1 MVVGRLEITCQQLYN
16 ITKEVNRMER
26 ITYRKTLDVHKNG
39 VQFLLQGFQ
48 TADNMSRVIEISLMA
63 SGDAID
69 FPLERVIAVMYV
81 TPPGATE
88 PSINECTIVD
98 NKIVYNVL
106 PITTEGITKMQLK
119 LIETSIEGAKS
130 VLASPEFA
138 VEVSA
143 SEMGD
148 EDENPVTT
156 YTALENCIAKA
167 ESAYNS
173 RLMRIELTQDC
184 IFRAYYA
191 GETEDHETIYETD
204 ILQKLFLN
212 GNVLLSESYAH
223 GGTGVRTG
231 EDTDNSKY
239 YSNVSKSEALN
250 AKNIMENSQDILDE
264 VRLHGTYTTFSV
276 NFDTGEVEYVSP
288 SFDFKVNSETGE
300 LEAKARA
307 YEFEPTVYQIVEDWL
322 AKNNVVLK
330 DLQSI
335 SETHGTQLQTL
346 EEDTKMLKES
356 VRPIELGGTG
366 ANTADEAI
374 RTLGI
379 DKYQVP
385 WNVDKNIVCI
395 NQNPLSLS
403 YKHHIRQPYN
413 ENVYPPSIPVE
424 KEILMKNSGT
434 IYLRSKSNISTNRYD
449 NNGKPISVRYAYFG
463 IYLNNELKKSYG
475 NDIDT
480 PSEDAKNNPAI
491 PASEFDTVYKAE
503 LHNSTLKLRVKKGDI
518 LKVRMSTQSV
528 VGGGSIADP
537 DYLEISATLDILA
550 NAETPYRYWD
560 FDNAMPIEITNAEEI

>member
-69 FPLERVIAVMYV
+69 FPLERVVAVMYV

-148 EDENPVTT
+148 EDENPVTS
-156 YTALENCIAKA
+156 YTALENCIAKS

-264 VRLHGTYTTFSV
+264 VRLHGVYTTFSV

-322 AKNNVVLK
+322 AKNGVSLG
-330 DLQSI
+330 DLQTI
-335 SETHGTQLQTL
+335 SKTHTEQIDKIKENAKLL
-346 EEDTKMLKES
+346 EERVT
-356 VRPIELGGTG
+356 PIEYGGTG
-366 ANTADEAI
+366 ANTADDAI
-374 RTLGI
+374 HTLGI
-379 DKYQVP
+379 DKYQMPWTAENPLVP
-385 WNVDKNIVCI
+385 IVNTPASFTWAYEINSSFSKSHNIYMINSGKVYMEYSHTWWRNGSGGTYEYVKLNIYKNSELLKTYSFIDDKNDGRTKENYEGPIERILLDVKQGDVI
-395 NQNPLSLS
+395 RFEVLS
-403 YKHHIRQPYN
+403 
-413 ENVYPPSIPVE
+413 
-424 KEILMKNSGT
+424 
-434 IYLRSKSNISTNRYD
+434 
-449 NNGKPISVRYAYFG
+449 KPISA
-463 IYLNNELKKSYG
+463 
-475 NDIDT
+475 
-480 PSEDAKNNPAI
+480 
-491 PASEFDTVYKAE
+491 ASGFTETRVIVE
-503 LHNSTLKLRVKKGDI
+503 RLR
-518 LKVRMSTQSV
+518 L
-528 VGGGSIADP
+528 
-537 DYLEISATLDILA
+537 LA
-550 NAETPYRYWD
+550 NVKTPYTYVNFPLGSD
-560 FDNAMPIEITNAEEI
+560 DIITIE

>member
-1 MVVGRLEITCQQLYN
+1 
-16 ITKEVNRMER
+16 MER

-69 FPLERVIAVMYV
+69 FPLERVVAVMYV
-81 TPPGATE
+81 TSPGATE
-88 PSINECTIVD
+88 PSINKCTIVD

-138 VEVSA
+138 VEVSE

-148 EDENPVTT
+148 EDENPVTS

-173 RLMRIELTQDC
+173 RLKRIELTQDC
-184 IFRAYYA
+184 IFRAYYV

-264 VRLHGTYTTFSV
+264 VRLHGAYTTFSV

-330 DLQSI
+330 DLQAI

-346 EEDTKMLKES
+346 EEDTNMLKKS

-366 ANTADEAI
+366 AATKEEAI
-374 RTLGI
+374 RALGI
-379 DKYQVP
+379 DTYQVP
-385 WNVDKNIVCI
+385 WTVDGELTQISQVIGDRKLYEYKYGTDAPI
-395 NQNPLSLS
+395 NNLEVPA
-403 YKHHIRQPYN
+403 YKFIA
-413 ENVYPPSIPVE
+413 
-424 KEILMKNSGT
+424 KNSGR
-434 IYLRSKSNISTNRYD
+434 IKIKLAIRKSGLDSTHSADYKIKANTTGVAFLHMEYD
-449 NNGKPISVRYAYFG
+449 
-463 IYLNNELKKSYG
+463 ELKK
-475 NDIDT
+475 
-480 PSEDAKNNPAI
+480 EV
-491 PASEFDTVYKAE
+491 EFFVDVE
-503 LHNSTLKLRVKKGDI
+503 KGETYTI
-518 LKVRMSTQSV
+518 SIVTTFT
-528 VGGGSIADP
+528 GGGSSNLVRVTV
-537 DYLEISATLDILA
+537 YATDFCMFA
-550 NAETPYRYWD
+550 NYDTQHIYAYEQ
-560 FDNAMPIEITNAEEI
+560 FEL